1 MEERT
6 GQMVTVYGDGMK
18 EEEDD
23 DGGGLGGYLRKPV
36 SITLL

>member
-18 EEEDD
+18 EEDD